1 MVSTC
6 CYQSWMFDY
15 NVCMKVFLLCL
26 QWLSTSIL
34 SSSSYSSCSKGFSTT
49 WSHVVSIRTE
59 CLLTISAWNSSF
71 YVCKGCW
78 HQCFHHLSTIHVLN
92 FFNNMV
98 STCCYQNWMFA
109 YNVCMKI
116 FLFCLLLIPIHSSSS
131 YSSCSKCFLIAIA
144 SFISSYDMQWR
155 PVDSNFIIMSLKDMF
170 WRLFQQQFYHSSC
183 YSSCSK
189 GFLRTWSQLV
199 AIRTTLFVCLKI
211 LSPK

>member
-49 WSHVVSIRTE
+49 WSQVVSIRTE

-109 YNVCMKI
+109 YDVCMKI
-116 FLFCLLLIPIHSSSS
+116 FLFCWQGLLIPI
-131 YSSCSKCFLIAIA
+131 L
-144 SFISSYDMQWR
+144 
-155 PVDSNFIIMSLKDMF
+155 P
-170 WRLFQQQFYHSSC
+170 SSC

-189 GFLRTWSQLV
+189 GFSTTWSQLV
-199 AIRTTLFVCLKI
+199 AIRTECLLTMSAWKSSFFVCFWYQYIHHL
-211 LSPK
+211 LTVHVLNVF